1 MLIFTVLFL
10 IVIVGLLMYISP
22 FLPNMK
28 FWPTVVRS
36 VLFPIGR
43 NKNNAQHKKISKA
56 LVSVVVPVYNEGA
69 EALKNVLSS
78 LAGAAA
84 DASRVEVVVVDGGSK
99 DDTMDALQETAYS
112 STSNKGNI
120 FNTDELAAVRS
131 TNATGGRGPALVEGA
146 SLARGEVL
154 IFCHADT
161 RLPQGYDD
169 IIRTALEEPD
179 VWMTAFSFGIERETG
194 VDRPDFDFVE
204 RGANVRSRLLWLPYG
219 DQALALRAATY
230 RAVGGF
236 RAYSM
241 MEDFE
246 FVCRIRARAL
256 ASGGRVRILRQT
268 ARCSARRWDKK
279 GVYKNTF
286 LNWGFVFLYWVGVG
300 PDTIFRLYYGR

>member
-112 STSNKGNI
+112 STSNKVK
-120 FNTDELAAVRS
+120 TDTQRPLGLDKSYAHATDIAPRS
-131 TNATGGRGPALVEGA
+131 
-146 SLARGEVL
+146 
-154 IFCHADT
+154 
-161 RLPQGYDD
+161 
-169 IIRTALEEPD
+169 IRCT
-179 VWMTAFSFGIERETG
+179 
-194 VDRPDFDFVE
+194 
-204 RGANVRSRLLWLPYG
+204 
-219 DQALALRAATY
+219 
-230 RAVGGF
+230 
-236 RAYSM
+236 
-241 MEDFE
+241 
-246 FVCRIRARAL
+246 
-256 ASGGRVRILRQT
+256 
-268 ARCSARRWDKK
+268 
-279 GVYKNTF
+279 
-286 LNWGFVFLYWVGVG
+286 
-300 PDTIFRLYYGR
+300 